1 MKKFSIRFIAS
12 LLSVLLVVMSLPV
25 SAFAIVLSSD
35 SSPPAEDEINHNRDI
50 VEIID
55 MRTATDKYFRLDD
68 GSYYVAHYN
77 SDIHYL
83 DDNGVWQDID
93 NSLAVNGSEITT
105 SNAKI
110 KLAKKTTGNG
120 EIFTIHDGNRKLSL
134 ALNGANKKIDGIIT
148 NNETEFDDDTTQ
160 LQKMT
165 TLDKISA
172 SVRYN
177 DILENVDLEYIIKGA
192 NIKENIIVKER
203 SSNYSYSFTLSL
215 NNLVATLNE
224 RNEVIISDSSTSEV
238 VYFIPTPIMWDANG
252 VYSDDIAVTLTDNN
266 NGKYTLTLTAD
277 SDWMNATE
285 RAYPITIDPPIYT
298 SSSSSVLDL
307 DFTTTSSSPSV
318 SSTSLYVSSTWRA
331 YWKLTTLPTL
341 PASAYITNAEFTL
354 ECFTSDVLQ
363 GYVAVYDVLSDWDDT
378 LIYSKTTA
386 TTGHEGK
393 PTEHFSDFQEI
404 YTEDYDGTGEY
415 CLNDYW
421 GYHWNVTPIVKKW
434 YAGENYGLMLA
445 PATGTTF
452 TGIAK
457 FYSNDHT
464 VAAEIPQLCIEY
476 RDMKGVEDYWTFSSQ
491 SAGFAGT
498 GSVNNATGNL
508 VFSIPTLTTTDALMP
523 ITPAMVYNSAL
534 AGKDYSYSNIQT
546 SNVISLAPKGFKL
559 NLHETLIK
567 KSYIDAEGATA
578 YYFIWADADGT
589 EHYFMPTETSR
600 TYSDEDGLLLTLVE
614 GTTCTITD
622 SDANVRTFTSRS
634 RPSGTISGWY
644 LSSIADKNGNQ
655 VTFEVDSSY
664 RPITI
669 NLVPKSRTAI
679 EQMKIAYNSD
689 GDPYVVWNPNSGEGV
704 VFRMSAYATTTSTIT
719 SGGSYLRQT
728 IRAHGGTTEAEW
740 LAFYNTNSNT
750 STSTI
755 RVDAVAQYTYNSSG
769 LLLTATNNLLL
780 YEISYGY
787 NSAKRVTSVAEYTT
801 ATNGLGQQISLSYG
815 TSSTVIR
822 TSGTDDVFNTSDDLI
837 TTYGFDYAG
846 RTVSCYTT
854 DLDRTQIYGT
864 SNGQYVGE
872 ENENAKNNLKSS
884 VQTTQQSSNYLLN
897 GDFEETSSSSMPYW
911 TKVGT
916 VTNSSAMSYADYS
929 CATFTVNSS
938 ITSSSI
944 YQYVYLDKG
953 EYSLSMNINT
963 DESQNVSV
971 YLKAESMSNS
981 SHSVIQEIPVN
992 EYYATG
998 SYAFASLNFKA
1009 DPSTSSGTERFKI
1022 TILVTGS
1029 PSSNE
1034 QVWVDN
1040 VMLSK
1045 TTGSAEYDTVHMG
1058 HFESSNS
1065 SYSPEDFWTILDN
1078 EETPITIVDSEIP
1091 AFGDVLHIDIDLDQY
1106 EFVEQTVY
1114 QLSNELIAQYD
1125 AEMLSY
1131 RSDPILYTVSGWGKG
1146 TGQSYTETSLFGI
1159 SVCVYYH
1166 DGSTYGTSESFD
1178 FDFDKGIT
1186 DWQFISGGFTTNPDK
1201 GLVKKITITLMYNDH
1216 SGDGYF
1222 DNISL
1227 VRDSSTS
1234 DFYEYKSSGYL
1245 SSYQNGSN
1253 TTWYQ
1258 YDDNNNVIKAIS
1270 SNKTNVEY
1278 EYDSSNRV
1286 TKEYHSRYTGFFNPS
1301 SGTVTGD
1308 VTELYYHSYS
1318 YNSFG
1323 QQYYTWTYDSS
1334 DESKQS
1340 CSITEYNTANGSHI
1354 FGTVANEIDTLW
1366 NMTSYF
1372 YDENTG
1378 RLLATIYPEGNGV
1391 SYQYDVAGNLT
1402 IVLPVEINSTS
1413 DGYIENTSSAYVT
1426 YGYDETTNRLDSIT
1440 TKPTST
1446 TSTTYTFE
1454 YDGFGNTTGID
1465 VGSRNLA
1472 DYSYNSYN
1480 GKLNVLTYGNGHKV
1494 KYIYDVL
1501 DRVSKVQYNTG
1512 ANGAFET
1519 VYSYTYDSAG
1529 NIYSVTDHTSDE
1541 VTLYKYDAAGKLMD
1555 SYVYDR
1561 NTYLNLYGT
1570 TIYYDEES
1578 RIDMVFH
1585 SFDYAYASG
1594 TTYDHAYYSYV
1605 YSTANGNIEK
1615 LRYSGDYIS
1624 GSIDPVYD
1632 NFGRAST
1639 KTIDFNINS
1648 ADAFFNKLTYDY
1660 VTDGSYESAWVS
1672 QVVSEIRK
1680 GSSTS
1685 LLSTTTW
1692 NYSYDE
1698 NGNITQIADASGVI
1712 QYQYQYDD
1720 LGQLVREDNRALGLT
1735 YIYYY
1740 DNAGN
1745 ITGRAKYL
1753 FTTGALGTIQNF
1765 FSYTYGDSNWGD
1777 LLTNYYGY
1785 TSEAITYDN
1794 IGNPLTIGEQELSW
1808 EGRQLTSWYDGEY
1821 IAIDYGYNADGIR
1834 TFKEVYDADTG
1845 ETTRHEY
1852 ILSGSQ
1858 IIRETVF
1865 VDGVE
1870 SYTLVYLYDEAGA
1883 PLGYRYRTPS
1893 YANGVFDGY
1902 FFEKNL
1908 QGDIIAVYNQSGT
1921 KLVKYTYDAWGST
1934 TSTYLNGVGS
1944 TAARLNPFRYR
1955 GYYFDSE
1962 TGFYY
1967 LQSRYYNPTWGRFIS
1982 ADESSYLGVGNAIL
1996 SYNLF
2001 AYCANNPIMY
2011 VDPTGTFSWGK
2022 LAAITAVTA
2031 VIAVSVVAT
2040 VATFGAA
2047 SVAGTIAITSAI
2059 TIAAKATEVAVL
2071 QGKKSTQDGDST
2083 VEVIDDMVN
2092 TAFDYGGDIIG
2103 LTPIT
2108 KAAGFGSGFYSQS
2121 APFQDSLEL
2130 MKLDGSLRGLP
2141 SSAAG
2146 EFVNRFKNAK
2156 EFLSMTTSK
2165 SSFIISY
2172 GFAAIAAG
2180 NTIYSCFT
2188 SDPVARA
2195 ESLGYALK

>member
-1 MKKFSIRFIAS
+1 MKFIAS
-12 LLSVLLVVMSLPV
+12 LLSILLVIMSLPESV
-25 SAFAIVLSSD
+25 FAIDFGAEFSTSTNSV
-35 SSPPAEDEINHNRDI
+35 EDEINHNHDV
-50 VEIID
+50 VEVVD

-77 SDIHYL
+77 SDVHYL

-93 NSLAVNGSEITT
+93 NSLTVTGGEIATGD
-105 SNAKI
+105 AKI
-110 KLAKKTTGNG
+110 KLAKKTTGKG
-120 EIFTIHDGNRKLSL
+120 EIFTIHEGSRKFSL

-148 NNETEFDDDTTQ
+148 NNETEFDDEATQ

-165 TLDKISA
+165 TLDRISA

-177 DILENVDLEYIIKGA
+177 DILENVDLEYVIKGS
-192 NIKENIIVKER
+192 NIKENIIVKAKA
-203 SSNYSYSFTLSL
+203 SNYSYSFTLSL

-224 RNEVIISDSSTSEV
+224 KNEIVISDLSTSEI
-238 VYFIPTPIMWDANG
+238 VYFIPAPIMWDANDI
-252 VYSDDIAVTLTDNN
+252 YSDSISVALADNG
-266 NGKYTLTLTAD
+266 NGKYTLTITAD

-285 RAYPITIDPPIYT
+285 RVFPITIDPPIYT

-307 DFTTTSSSPSV
+307 DFQTNSTSSTITSN
-318 SSTSLYVSSTWRA
+318 SLYVSSVWRA
-331 YWKLTTLPTL
+331 YWKLTTLPSI
-341 PASAYITNAEFTL
+341 PASAYITSAQFSL
-354 ECFTSDVLQ
+354 KCFTNT
-363 GYVAVYDVLSDWDDT
+363 GMEGCVAVYDVLTDWDSSLTYDET
-378 LIYSKTTA
+378 VA
-386 TTGHEGK
+386 TTSPKGK
-393 PTEHFSDFQEI
+393 PAEHFSDFQNI
-404 YTEDYDGTGEY
+404 YYYSANHFSSNILSGAT
-415 CLNDYW
+415 
-421 GYHWNVTPIVKKW
+421 WNVTPIVKKW

-445 PATGTTF
+445 PATDTTF
-452 TGIAK
+452 TGTAQ

-464 VAAEIPQLCIEY
+464 VQAERPQLCIEY

-534 AGKDYSYSNIQT
+534 AAKDYSYSNVQT

-567 KSYIDAEGATA
+567 KAYVNAEGATS

-589 EHYFMPTETSR
+589 EHYFMPTTISG
-600 TYSDEDGLLLTLVE
+600 TYMDEDGLLLTLVE
-614 GTTCTITD
+614 GATCTITD
-622 SDANVRTFTSRS
+622 SNDNVRTFTSRS

-644 LSSIADKNGNQ
+644 LSSIADKNGNK
-655 VTFEVDSSY
+655 VTFTVDSSY

-669 NLVPKSRTAI
+669 SLVPKSRTAI

-704 VFRMSAYATTTSTIT
+704 VFRMSSSATTTSTVT
-719 SGGSYLRQT
+719 SGGNYLRQT
-728 IRAHGGTTEAEW
+728 IRAHGGTTEAQW
-740 LAFYNTNSNT
+740 LAFYNTNSNA

-755 RVDAVAQYTYNSSG
+755 TVDAIAQYTYNSSG
-769 LLLTATNNLLL
+769 LLLTATNNLSQ
-780 YEISYGY
+780 YKVSYGY
-787 NSAKRVTSVAEYTT
+787 DSSKRVTSVAEYAT

-822 TSGTDDVFNTSDDLI
+822 TSGTDDVFNTLDDLI
-837 TTYGFDYAG
+837 TTYGFDYDG

-854 DLDRTQIYGT
+854 DRNRTQIYGA

-884 VQTTQQSSNYLLN
+884 VQTTQHSSNYLLN
-897 GDFEETSSSSMPYW
+897 GDFEETSSSSIPCW
-911 TKVGT
+911 TRSGSVISG
-916 VTNSSAMSYADYS
+916 SANDAYADYS
-929 CATFTVNSS
+929 CALFTVNSS
-938 ITSSSI
+938 ITTSSI
-944 YQYVYLDKG
+944 FQYVYLDKG
-953 EYSLSMNINT
+953 DYSLSLYIDT
-963 DESQNVSV
+963 YEAQNVSV
-971 YLKAESMSNS
+971 YLKAESMSNA

-992 EYYATG
+992 EYYATA

-1009 DPSTSSGTERFKI
+1009 EPSTTDGTELFKI
-1022 TILVTGS
+1022 TVLVTGA
-1029 PSSNE
+1029 PSSAV
-1034 QVWVDN
+1034 QVAVDN
-1040 VMLSK
+1040 IMLSR
-1045 TTGSAEYDTVHMG
+1045 TIGSAEYDTVHMG
-1058 HFESSNS
+1058 HFESSNRTHV
-1065 SYSPEDFWTILDN
+1065 PDKFWTIVDN
-1078 EETPITIVDSEIP
+1078 EETPITIVDSQIP
-1091 AFGDVLHIDIDLDQY
+1091 AFGDVLHILDQH

-1114 QLSNELIAQYD
+1114 QAPNSKIEEYNSGYYSGPNE
-1125 AEMLSY
+1125 
-1131 RSDPILYTVSGWGKG
+1131 PILYTISGWGKG
-1146 TGQSYTETSLFGI
+1146 TGQSYAGTSLFGI
-1159 SVCVYYH
+1159 RVYIDYH
-1166 DGSTYGTSESFD
+1166 DGTAYGTSESFD

-1201 GLVKKITITLMYNDH
+1201 GLVKKIRVVLMYSDH

-1234 DFYEYKSSGYL
+1234 DFYEYESSGYL
-1245 SSYQNGSN
+1245 SSHQKGSN
-1253 TTWYQ
+1253 VTWYQ
-1258 YDDNNNVIKAIS
+1258 YDDNHNVIKAIS
-1270 SNKTNVEY
+1270 SNKTIVKY
-1278 EYDSSNRV
+1278 EYDSNNRV
-1286 TKEYHSRYTGFFNPS
+1286 SKEYHSRYKGWFIPS
-1301 SGTVTGD
+1301 SGTFTGD
-1308 VTELYYHSYS
+1308 VTALYYHIYG
-1318 YNSFG
+1318 YNTFG
-1323 QQYYTWTYDSS
+1323 QQSYITTYDSS
-1334 DESKQS
+1334 DTSKRS
-1340 CSITEYNTANGSHI
+1340 RTMTDYNTVSDSHI
-1354 FGTVANEIDTLW
+1354 FGTVSDEVDTLG
-1366 NMTSYF
+1366 NITSYF

-1391 SYQYDVAGNLT
+1391 TYEYDAVGNLT
-1402 IVLPVEINSTS
+1402 MVLPAVINSTA
-1413 DGYIENTSSAYVT
+1413 DGYIENTSGASVT
-1426 YGYDETTNRLDSIT
+1426 YDYNDITNRLDSIT

-1454 YDGFGNTTGID
+1454 YDGFGNTTGIN

-1480 GKLNVLTYGNGHKV
+1480 GKLNLLTYGNGHKV

-1501 DRVSKVQYNTG
+1501 DRVSEVQYNTG
-1512 ANGAFET
+1512 TNGAFET

-1541 VTLYKYDAAGKLMD
+1541 VTLYKYDVAGKLMD
-1555 SYVYDR
+1555 SYVYDK

-1594 TTYDHAYYSYV
+1594 ITSDNTHYSYS
-1605 YSTANGNIEK
+1605 YSTSNGNIEK
-1615 LRYSGDYIS
+1615 LRVSGDYIS

-1639 KTIDFNINS
+1639 KTIDFNINNS
-1648 ADAFFNKLTYDY
+1648 DAFYNKLTYDY
-1660 VTDGSYESAWVS
+1660 VADGNYESAWVS
-1672 QVVSEIRK
+1672 QVKSEIRK

-1685 LLSTTTW
+1685 VLSTTTW
-1692 NYSYDE
+1692 NYTYDD
-1698 NGNITQIADASGVI
+1698 NGNITKITDAGGVI

-1720 LGQLVREDNRALGLT
+1720 LGQLVREDNRALGVT
-1735 YIYYY
+1735 YIYSY
-1740 DNAGN
+1740 DHAGN
-1745 ITGRAKYL
+1745 ITGRAKYS
-1753 FTTGALGTIQNF
+1753 FTTGSLGMLQNY
-1765 FSYTYGDSNWGD
+1765 FSYTYGDSSWGD

-1785 TSEAITYDN
+1785 ANEAITYDN
-1794 IGNPLTIGEQELSW
+1794 IGNPRTIGKKELTW
-1808 EGRQLTSWYDGEY
+1808 EGRQLASWYDGED
-1821 IAIDYGYNADGIR
+1821 ITIDYGYNADGIR

-1858 IIRETVF
+1858 IIKETVF
-1865 VDGVE
+1865 VNNVE
-1870 SYTLVYLYDEAGA
+1870 SYTLVYLYDEAGS

-1893 YANGVFDGY
+1893 YASGVFDGY
-1902 FFEKNL
+1902 FFEKNP

-1921 KLVKYTYDAWGST
+1921 KLINYTYDAWGAT
-1934 TSTYLNGVGS
+1934 TITYLNGGS
-1944 TAARLNPFRYR
+1944 ATAAKFNPFRYR

-1982 ADESSYLGVGNAIL
+1982 ADETSYLGVGNDIL

-2022 LAAITAVTA
+2022 LVAVTAVTA

-2040 VATFGAA
+2040 VATFGAG
-2047 SVAGTIAITSAI
+2047 SVAGTIAITAAI

-2092 TAFDYGGDIIG
+2092 TVFDYGGDIIG
-2103 LTPIT
+2103 LTPLI
-2108 KAAGFGSGFYSQS
+2108 KAAGFGLGFYSQS
-2121 APFQDSLEL
+2121 APFRDSLKL
-2130 MKLDGSLRGLP
+2130 MKFDGSLKGLP

-2146 EFVNRFKNAK
+2146 EFVNRFANAK
-2156 EFLSMTTSK
+2156 EFLSMPTSK
-2165 SSFIISY
+2165 FSFVISY
-2172 GFAAIAAG
+2172 GFAAIAVG

>member
-1 MKKFSIRFIAS
+1 MKKFSVKFIS
-12 LLSVLLVVMSLPV
+12 CLLSVLLVIMSLPI
-25 SAFAIVLSSD
+25 SAFAVNLGNT
-35 SSPPAEDEINHNRDI
+35 SSPPVSQEEANHDI
-50 VEIID
+50 VEIVN

-77 SDIHYL
+77 SDVHYL

-93 NSLAVNGSEITT
+93 NSLAVNGSEIATD
-105 SNAKI
+105 NAKI

-120 EIFTIHDGNRKLSL
+120 EIITIHDGNRKLSL
-134 ALNGANKKIDGIIT
+134 ALNGANKKVAGIIS
-148 NNETEFDDDTTQ
+148 NNETDFDDDTTQ

-177 DILENVDLEYIIKGA
+177 DILENVDLEYVIKGA
-192 NIKENIIVKER
+192 NIKENIIVKAKA
-203 SSNYSYSFTLSL
+203 SNYSYSFTLSL
-215 NNLVATLNE
+215 NNLVAVLNE
-224 RNEVIISDSSTSEV
+224 KNEIVISDSSTSEV
-238 VYFIPTPIMWDANG
+238 VYLIPAPVMWDANNA
-252 VYSDDIAVTLTDNN
+252 YSDDITVSLTDNN
-266 NGKYTLTLTAD
+266 NSKYTLTITAD
-277 SDWMNATE
+277 SDWMNASE
-285 RAYPITIDPPIYT
+285 RNYPITIDPPIYT
-298 SSSSSVLDL
+298 SSGSSVLDL
-307 DFTTTSSSPSV
+307 DFQTNSTSSTITSN
-318 SSTSLYVSSTWRA
+318 SLYVSSVWRA
-331 YWKLTTLPTL
+331 YWKLTTLPSI
-341 PASAYITNAEFTL
+341 PASAYITNAQFSL
-354 ECFTSDVLQ
+354 KCFTNTSME
-363 GYVAVYDVLSDWDDT
+363 GYVAVYDVLTDWDST
-378 LIYSKTTA
+378 LTYAKTVA
-386 TTGHEGK
+386 TTDSQGK
-393 PTEHFSDFQEI
+393 PAEHFSDFQNI
-404 YTEDYDGTGEY
+404 YYYTDYASGSILSRTT
-415 CLNDYW
+415 
-421 GYHWNVTPIVKKW
+421 WNVTQIVKKW

-445 PATGTTF
+445 PATDTEF

-457 FYSNDHT
+457 FYSNDYT
-464 VAAEIPQLCIEY
+464 VQAERPQLCIEY

-508 VFSIPTLTTTDALMP
+508 VFTIPTLTTTDALMP
-523 ITPAMVYNSAL
+523 ITPAMIYNSAL
-534 AGKDYSYSNIQT
+534 AGKDYSYSNVQT
-546 SNVISLAPKGFKL
+546 SNVTSLAPRGFKL

-567 KSYIDAEGATA
+567 KSYINAEGATA
-578 YYFIWADADGT
+578 YYFVWADADGT
-589 EHYFMPTETSR
+589 EHYFMPTSTSG
-600 TYSDEDGLLLTLVE
+600 TYADEDGMLLTLVE
-614 GTTCTITD
+614 STSCTITD
-622 SDANVRTFTSRS
+622 SNENVRTFTSRS

-644 LSSIADKNGNQ
+644 LSSITDKNGNK
-655 VTFEVDSSY
+655 VEFSVDSSY
-664 RPITI
+664 RPTTITLFPS
-669 NLVPKSRTAI
+669 NRTVGI

-704 VFRMSAYATTTSTIT
+704 VFRMSAYATTTSTVT

-728 IRAHGGTTEAEW
+728 IRAHGGTTENQW
-740 LAFYNTNSNT
+740 LAFYNTNST
-750 STSTI
+750 ASTSTI
-755 RVDAVAQYTYNSSG
+755 TVDAVAQYTYNSSG
-769 LLLTATNNLLL
+769 LLLTATNNLSQ
-780 YEISYGY
+780 YKVTYGY
-787 NSAKRVTSVAEYTT
+787 DSSKRVTSVAEYAT
-801 ATNGLGQQISLSYG
+801 ATNGLGQQISLAYG

-822 TSGTDDVFNTSDDLI
+822 TSGADDVFNTSDDLI
-837 TTYGFDYAG
+837 TTYGFDYDG

-854 DLDRTQIYGT
+854 DLNRTQIYGA
-864 SNGQYVGE
+864 SNGQYVGN

-897 GDFEETSSSSMPYW
+897 GDFEETSTSSIPYW
-911 TKVGT
+911 TKSGT
-916 VTNSSAMSYADYS
+916 VTISSIDAYADHS
-929 CATFTVNSS
+929 CATFTLNSGT
-938 ITSSSI
+938 TSSSI

-953 EYSLSMNINT
+953 DYSLSMYIDT
-963 DESQNVSV
+963 YEAQNVSV

-981 SHSVIQEIPVN
+981 AHSVVQEIPVN
-992 EYYATG
+992 EHYATG

-1009 DPSTSSGTERFKI
+1009 DPSTSGGTERFKI
-1022 TILVTGS
+1022 TILVTGT
-1029 PSSNE
+1029 PSSTE
-1034 QVWVDN
+1034 QVCVDN

-1065 SYSPEDFWTILDN
+1065 LYSPEDFWTILDN
-1078 EETPITIVDSEIP
+1078 ESKPITVVDSGIA
-1091 AFGDVLHIDIDLDQY
+1091 AFGDVLHIDINLDQY
-1106 EFVEQTVY
+1106 EFVQQVVY
-1114 QLSNELIAQYD
+1114 KIPDDILAQYKGGTYYI
-1125 AEMLSY
+1125 SN
-1131 RSDPILYTVSGWGKG
+1131 DPILYTISGWGKG
-1146 TGQSYTETSLFGI
+1146 TGQTYTDTSLFCI
-1159 SVCVYYH
+1159 EAEIKYC
-1166 DGSTYGTSESFD
+1166 DGSTYGSSESYY

-1186 DWQFISGGFTTNPDK
+1186 DWQFVSGGFTTNPDK
-1201 GLVKKITITLMYNDH
+1201 GIVEKITLTLMYNNH

-1234 DFYEYKSSGYL
+1234 DFYEYESSGHL
-1245 SSYQNGSN
+1245 SSYQNGRN

-1258 YDDNNNVIKAIS
+1258 YDDNNNVIKEIS
-1270 SNKTNVEY
+1270 SNKTIVDY

-1286 TKEYHSRYTGFFNPS
+1286 SKEYHSRYTGLFLPS
-1301 SGTVTGD
+1301 SGTFTGT

-1318 YNSFG
+1318 YNTFG
-1323 QQYYTWTYDSS
+1323 QRYYTWTYDSS
-1334 DESKQS
+1334 DTSKQS
-1340 CSITEYNTANGSHI
+1340 CSITEYNTGNGSHI

-1366 NMTSYF
+1366 NVTRYF

-1391 SYQYDVAGNLT
+1391 TYEYDQVGNLT
-1402 IVLPVEINSTS
+1402 MVLPAEINATS
-1413 DGYIENTSSAYVT
+1413 DGYIANTSSASVT
-1426 YGYDETTNRLDSIT
+1426 YDYNETTNRLDSIT

-1480 GKLNVLTYGNGHKV
+1480 GKLDILTYGNGHKV

-1501 DRVSKVQYNTG
+1501 DRIAEVQYNTG
-1512 ANGAFET
+1512 SNKVFET

-1529 NIYSVTDHTSDE
+1529 NINSVTDYISNE
-1541 VTLYKYDAAGKLMD
+1541 VTLYKYDAAGKLMN
-1555 SYVYDR
+1555 SYVYDKD
-1561 NTYLNLYGT
+1561 TYLNLYGT
-1570 TIYYDEES
+1570 TVYYDEES

-1594 TTYDHAYYSYV
+1594 TTYDDLCYSYL
-1605 YSTANGNIEK
+1605 YSPTNGSIE
-1615 LRYSGDYIS
+1615 RTRITGDYIS
-1624 GSIDPVYD
+1624 GTIDPVYD
-1632 NFGRAST
+1632 NFGRTST

-1648 ADAFFNKLTYDY
+1648 SDAFYNKLSYDY
-1660 VTDGSYESAWVS
+1660 VTYGSYESSWVS
-1672 QVVSEIRK
+1672 KVISEVRK

-1685 LLSTTTW
+1685 VLSTTTW
-1692 NYSYDE
+1692 NYAYDD
-1698 NGNITQIADASGVI
+1698 NGNITQITDASGTI

-1720 LGQLVREDNRALGLT
+1720 LGQLTREDNRALGLT
-1735 YIYYY
+1735 YVYYY

-1753 FTTGALGTIQNF
+1753 FTTGSLNNFQNF
-1765 FSYTYGDSNWGD
+1765 YSYTYGDSGWGD
-1777 LLTNYYGY
+1777 LLTNYYGK
-1785 TSEAITYDN
+1785 TNEAITYDN
-1794 IGNPLTIGEQELSW
+1794 IGNALTIGKKELTW

-1821 IAIDYGYNADGIR
+1821 ISIEFGYNSDGIR
-1834 TFKEVYDADTG
+1834 TFKEAYDAYTG
-1845 ETTRHEY
+1845 DTTRHEY
-1852 ILSGSQ
+1852 ILNGSQ
-1858 IIRETVF
+1858 IIKETVF
-1865 VDGVE
+1865 VNNVE
-1870 SYTLVYLYDEAGA
+1870 SYTLVYLYDETGA

-1893 YANGVFDGY
+1893 YASGVFDGY

-1908 QGDIIAVYNQSGT
+1908 QGDIIAIYNQSGT
-1921 KLVKYTYDAWGST
+1921 KLVSYTYDAWGDT
-1934 TSTYLNGVGS
+1934 TTTYRNGGGS
-1944 TAARLNPFRYR
+1944 TAARFNPFRYR

-1982 ADESSYLGVGNAIL
+1982 ADETSYLGVGNAIL

-2001 AYCANNPIMY
+2001 AYCANNPIMC

-2022 LAAITAVTA
+2022 LAAIVAVTA
-2031 VIAVSVVAT
+2031 VVAVSVVAT

-2071 QGKKSTQDGDST
+2071 QGKKSSQDGDST

-2092 TAFDYGGDIIG
+2092 TVFDYGGDIIG
-2103 LTPIT
+2103 LTPYT

-2121 APFQDSLEL
+2121 VPFQDSLEL

-2156 EFLSMTTSK
+2156 EFLSMPTSK
-2165 SSFIISY
+2165 VSFAVSY
-2172 GFAAIAAG
+2172 GFAAIAVG

>member
-1 MKKFSIRFIAS
+1 MKKFSMKFIAC
-12 LLSVLLVVMSLPV
+12 LLSVLLVIMSLPV
-25 SAFAIVLSSD
+25 SAFAIDLSGD
-35 SSPPAEDEINHNRDI
+35 SSPPAEDEIVYNRDI
-50 VEIID
+50 VEIVD

-93 NSLAVNGSEITT
+93 NSLTVNGGEITT

-120 EIFTIHDGNRKLSL
+120 EIFTIHEGNRKLSL
-134 ALNGANKKIDGIIT
+134 ALNGANKKVDGIIS
-148 NNETEFDDDTTQ
+148 NNETEFDDDATQ

-177 DILENVDLEYIIKGA
+177 DILENVDLEYVIKGA
-192 NIKENIIVKER
+192 NIKENIIVKAKA
-203 SSNYSYSFTLSL
+203 SNYSYSFTLSL
-215 NNLVATLNE
+215 NNLVASLSEKNE
-224 RNEVIISDSSTSEV
+224 IVISDSSTSEV
-238 VYFIPTPIMWDANG
+238 VYLIPAPIMWDANDA
-252 VYSDDIAVTLTDNN
+252 YSDDIAVTLTENN
-266 NGKYTLTLTAD
+266 NGKYTLTITAD
-277 SDWMNATE
+277 SDWMNNE
-285 RAYPITIDPPIYT
+285 NRVYPITIDPPIYT

-318 SSTSLYVSSTWRA
+318 TSNSLYVSSTWRA
-331 YWKLTTLPTL
+331 YWKLTTLPAL

-393 PTEHFSDFQEI
+393 PAEHFSDFQEI

-415 CLNDYW
+415 YPNNYW

-445 PATGTTF
+445 PATDTTF

-464 VAAEIPQLCIEY
+464 VTAEVPQLCIEY

-491 SAGFAGT
+491 SAGFAGS

-534 AGKDYSYSNIQT
+534 AAKDYSYSNVQT

-567 KSYIDAEGATA
+567 KSYINAEGATS
-578 YYFIWADADGT
+578 YYFVWADADGT
-589 EHYFMPTETSR
+589 EHYFMPTETSG
-600 TYSDEDGLLLTLVE
+600 TYTDEDGMLMTLVE
-614 GTTCTITD
+614 STTCTITD
-622 SDANVRTFTSRS
+622 SNENVRTFTSRS

-644 LSSIADKNGNQ
+644 LSSIADKNGNK
-655 VTFEVDSSY
+655 VTFTVDSSY

-669 NLVPKSRTAI
+669 SLVPKNRTAI

-689 GDPYVVWNPNSGEGV
+689 GDPYVVWNSNSGEGV
-704 VFRMSAYATTTSTIT
+704 VFRMSSSATTTSTVT
-719 SGGSYLRQT
+719 SGGNYLRQT
-728 IRAHGGTTEAEW
+728 VRAHGGTTEAEW

-755 RVDAVAQYTYNSSG
+755 TVDAVAQYTYNSSG
-769 LLLTATNNLLL
+769 LLLTATNNLSQ
-780 YEISYGY
+780 YKISYGY
-787 NSAKRVTSVAEYTT
+787 DSAKRVTSVAEYAT
-801 ATNGLGQQISLSYG
+801 ATNGLGQQISLTYG

-822 TSGTDDVFNTSDDLI
+822 TSGTDDVFNNSDDLI
-837 TTYGFDYAG
+837 TTYGFDHDG

-854 DLDRTQIYGT
+854 DLNRTQIYGA

-897 GDFEETSSSSMPYW
+897 GDFEETSTSSIPYW

-916 VTNSSAMSYADYS
+916 VTNSSSMSYADYS
-929 CATFTVNSS
+929 CATLTVNSS
-938 ITSSSI
+938 TASSSI

-953 EYSLSMNINT
+953 DYSLSMYINT
-963 DESQNVSV
+963 HESQNVSV
-971 YLKAESMSNS
+971 FLKAESMSNS
-981 SHSVIQEIPVN
+981 AHSVVQEIPVN

-1022 TILVTGS
+1022 TVLVTGS
-1029 PSSNE
+1029 PSSAE

-1040 VMLSK
+1040 IMLSK

-1065 SYSPEDFWTILDN
+1065 SHSPEDFWTILDN
-1078 EETPITIVDSEIP
+1078 EETPITIVDSQIP

-1114 QLSNELIAQYD
+1114 QVPDSIIEEYNSGYYSGSNE
-1125 AEMLSY
+1125 
-1131 RSDPILYTVSGWGKG
+1131 PILYTISGWGKG
-1146 TGQSYTETSLFGI
+1146 TGQSYTGTSLFGI
-1159 SVCVYYH
+1159 RVYVYYH
-1166 DGSTYGTSESFD
+1166 NGTTYGTSESFD

-1201 GLVKKITITLMYNDH
+1201 GLVKKITVMLMYNDH

-1234 DFYEYKSSGYL
+1234 DFYEYESSGYL

-1253 TTWYQ
+1253 TSWYQ
-1258 YDDNNNVIKAIS
+1258 YDNNHNVIKMVS
-1270 SNKTNVEY
+1270 SNKTIVEY

-1301 SGTVTGD
+1301 NGSFTGD

-1318 YNSFG
+1318 YNTFG

-1334 DESKQS
+1334 DTSKQS
-1340 CSITEYNTANGSHI
+1340 CSITEYNTVSGSHI

-1366 NMTSYF
+1366 NVTRYF

-1391 SYQYDVAGNLT
+1391 TYEYDEVGNLT
-1402 IVLPVEINSTS
+1402 MVLPAEINSTS
-1413 DGYIENTSSAYVT
+1413 DGYIENTSSASVT
-1426 YGYDETTNRLDSIT
+1426 YDYNTTTNRLDSIT

-1454 YDGFGNTTGID
+1454 YDGFGNTLGID

-1480 GKLNVLTYGNGHKV
+1480 GKLNILTYGNGHKV

-1501 DRVSKVQYNTG
+1501 DRVSEVQYNTG
-1512 ANGAFET
+1512 SNGAFET

-1555 SYVYDR
+1555 SYVYDK

-1594 TTYDHAYYSYV
+1594 TTYDDTYYSYS
-1605 YSTANGNIEK
+1605 YSSANGNIEK
-1615 LRYSGDYIS
+1615 LRVSGDYIS

-1648 ADAFFNKLTYDY
+1648 ADAFYNKLTYDY
-1660 VTDGSYESAWVS
+1660 VTDGDYESAWVS

-1680 GSSTS
+1680 GSGTN

-1692 NYSYDE
+1692 NYTYDE
-1698 NGNITQIADASGVI
+1698 NGNITQITNSSGVI
-1712 QYQYQYDD
+1712 QNKYYYDD
-1720 LGQLVREDNRALGLT
+1720 LGQLTREDNRAKGYSYVYT
-1735 YIYYY
+1735 Y

-1745 ITGRAKYL
+1745 ITSKKTYA
-1753 FTTGALGTIQNF
+1753 FTTGTLGTVQSTIN
-1765 FSYTYGDSNWGD
+1765 YTYGDSSRKD
-1777 LLTNYYGY
+1777 LLTKYGS
-1785 TSEAITYDN
+1785 TSITYDT
-1794 IGNPLTIGEQELSW
+1794 IGNPTAIGEQRLTW
-1808 EGRQLTSWYDGEY
+1808 EGRQLTSWSDGEY
-1821 IAIDYGYNADGIR
+1821 ITIDYGYNADGIR

-1858 IIRETVF
+1858 IIKETVF
-1865 VDGVE
+1865 ADGVE
-1870 SYTLVYLYDEAGA
+1870 SYTLVYLYDETGA
-1883 PLGYRYRTPS
+1883 PIGYRYRTPS
-1893 YANGVFDGY
+1893 YASGVFDGY

-1908 QGDIIAVYNQSGT
+1908 QGDIVAVYNQSGT
-1921 KLVKYTYDAWGST
+1921 KLISYTYDAWGST
-1934 TSTYLNGVGS
+1934 TTAYLNGGSS
-1944 TAARLNPFRYR
+1944 TAARYNPFRYR

-1982 ADESSYLGVGNAIL
+1982 VDGLAMLGANSEL
-1996 SYNLF
+1996 SGYNLF
-2001 AYCANNPIMY
+2001 AYCANNPVMGY
-2011 VDPTGTFSWGK
+2011 DPTGYVSWWGVLAGAALTVAGVAVAVASYGVGSPVGAALIMQGGALIAATGIVTTSCAIEESAMVIDVSVSDSSTGRKVGNSLVIDFEDETFDLYAHDG
-2022 LAAITAVTA
+2022 ITASTPNGSPFTYA
-2031 VIAVSVVAT
+2031 V
-2040 VATFGAA
+2040 
-2047 SVAGTIAITSAI
+2047 
-2059 TIAAKATEVAVL
+2059 
-2071 QGKKSTQDGDST
+2071 GKVYNYEDIG
-2083 VEVIDDMVN
+2083 
-2092 TAFDYGGDIIG
+2092 DYGGAFVNGGASYDW
-2103 LTPIT
+2103 
-2108 KAAGFGSGFYSQS
+2108 FGVDYCRS
-2121 APFQDSLEL
+2121 PDLNPDSTYA
-2130 MKLDGSLRGLP
+2130 KSFTFGLP
-2141 SSAAG
+2141 G
-2146 EFVNRFKNAK
+2146 TKGVN
-2156 EFLSMTTSK
+2156 
-2165 SSFIISY
+2165 
-2172 GFAAIAAG
+2172 
-2180 NTIYSCFT
+2180 
-2188 SDPVARA
+2188 
-2195 ESLGYALK
+2195 GYVGWDYYYHIGAWGGD

>member
-1 MKKFSIRFIAS
+1 MKKFSMKFIAG
-12 LLSVLLVVMSLPV
+12 LLSVLLVIMSLPV
-25 SAFAIVLSSD
+25 SAFAIDLSGD
-35 SSPPAEDEINHNRDI
+35 SSPPAEDEIIYNRDI
-50 VEIID
+50 VELVD

-77 SDIHYL
+77 SDVHYL

-105 SNAKI
+105 SDAKI

-134 ALNGANKKIDGIIT
+134 ALNGANKKVEGIIS
-148 NNETEFDDDTTQ
+148 NNEAEFDDDATQ

-177 DILENVDLEYIIKGA
+177 DILENVDLEYVIKGA
-192 NIKENIIVKER
+192 NIKENIIVKAKA
-203 SSNYSYSFTLSL
+203 SNYSYSFTLSL
-215 NNLVATLNE
+215 NNLVASLNE
-224 RNEVIISDSSTSEV
+224 KNEIIISDSSTSEI
-238 VYFIPTPIMWDANG
+238 VYLIPAPIMWDAND
-252 VYSDDIAVTLTDNN
+252 VYSDDIAVSLTDNN
-266 NGKYTLTLTAD
+266 NGKYTLTITAD
-277 SDWMNATE
+277 SDWMNATD
-285 RAYPITIDPPIYT
+285 RVYPITIDPPIYT

-307 DFTTTSSSPSV
+307 DFSTSSTSPSV
-318 SSTSLYVSSTWRA
+318 SSDSLYVSSTWRA

-363 GYVAVYDVLSDWDDT
+363 GYVAVYDVLSDWDNT

-386 TTGHEGK
+386 TTGHQGK
-393 PTEHFSDFQEI
+393 PAEHFSDFQEI
-404 YTEDYDGTGEY
+404 YTEDFDGTGNY
-415 CLNDYW
+415 YPNDYW

-445 PATGTTF
+445 PATDTTF
-452 TGIAK
+452 TGTAK

-464 VAAEIPQLCIEY
+464 VQAERPQLCIEY

-523 ITPAMVYNSAL
+523 ITPAMVYNSVL
-534 AGKDYSYSNIQT
+534 AAKDYSYSNVQT
-546 SNVISLAPKGFKL
+546 SNVTSLAPKGFKL

-589 EHYFMPTETSR
+589 EHYFMPTDTDG
-600 TYSDEDGLLLTLVE
+600 TYADEDGMLMTLVE
-614 GTTCTITD
+614 STTCTITD
-622 SDANVRTFTSRS
+622 SNENVRTFTSRS

-644 LSSIADKNGNQ
+644 LSSIADRNGNK
-655 VTFEVDSSY
+655 VTFTVDSSY

-669 NLVPKSRTAI
+669 SLVPKNRTAI

-704 VFRMSAYATTTSTIT
+704 VFRMSSSATTTSTVT

-728 IRAHGGTTEAEW
+728 VRAHGGTTEAEW

-755 RVDAVAQYTYNSSG
+755 TVDAVAQYTYNSSG
-769 LLLTATNNLLL
+769 LLLTATNNLSQ
-780 YEISYGY
+780 YKISYGY
-787 NSAKRVTSVAEYTT
+787 DSAKRVTSVAEYAT

-854 DLDRTQIYGT
+854 DLDRTQIYGA

-897 GDFEETSSSSMPYW
+897 GDFEETSTSSIPYW
-911 TKVGT
+911 TKSGN
-916 VTNSSAMSYADYS
+916 VTGGSGIVYADHS

-938 ITSSSI
+938 TTSSSI

-953 EYSLSMNINT
+953 DYSLSMYINT
-963 DESQNVSV
+963 HESQNVSV

-981 SHSVIQEIPVN
+981 AHSVIQEIPVN

-1009 DPSTSSGTERFKI
+1009 DPSTSGGTERFKI

-1065 SYSPEDFWTILDN
+1065 SYSPEDFWTILEN
-1078 EETPITIVDSEIP
+1078 EETPITIVDSQIP

-1114 QLSNELIAQYD
+1114 QVPDSIIEEYNSGYYSGSNE
-1125 AEMLSY
+1125 
-1131 RSDPILYTVSGWGKG
+1131 PILYTISGWGKG
-1146 TGQSYTETSLFGI
+1146 TGQSYTGTSLFGI
-1159 SVCVYYH
+1159 RVYVYYH
-1166 DGSTYGTSESFD
+1166 NGTTYGTSESFD

-1201 GLVKKITITLMYNDH
+1201 GLVKSIKVMLMYNDH

-1234 DFYEYKSSGYL
+1234 DFYEYESSGYL

-1258 YDDNNNVIKAIS
+1258 YDDNHNVTKAIS
-1270 SNKTNVEY
+1270 SNRTIVEY
-1278 EYDSSNRV
+1278 VYDSSSRV
-1286 TKEYHSRYTGFFNPS
+1286 TKETHKRYKGRFYPID
-1301 SGTVTGD
+1301 GTFSGD
-1308 VTELYYHSYS
+1308 VTALYYTTYS
-1318 YNSFG
+1318 YNDFG
-1323 QQYYTWTYDSS
+1323 QMTYSRTYDSS
-1334 DESKQS
+1334 DTSKS
-1340 CSITEYNTANGSHI
+1340 SATTTEYNVTTPTHI
-1354 FGTVANEIDTLW
+1354 FGTVSSETDTLG
-1366 NMTSYF
+1366 NTTYYF
-1372 YDENTG
+1372 YNEDNG

-1391 SYQYDVAGNLT
+1391 SYQYDAVGNLT
-1402 IVLPVEINSTS
+1402 MVLPADINSTS
-1413 DGYIENTSSAYVT
+1413 TGYTSNTSSASVS
-1426 YGYDETTNRLDSIT
+1426 YDYNDTTQRLDAIT
-1440 TKPTST
+1440 TKPSST
-1446 TSTTYTFE
+1446 TSTTYTFM
-1454 YDGFGNTTGID
+1454 YDGFGNTTGIY
-1465 VGSRNLA
+1465 VGIRTLA
-1472 DYSYNSYN
+1472 DYTYNANN
-1480 GKLNVLTYGNGHKV
+1480 GKLSVLSYGNGHQV
-1494 KYIYDVL
+1494 KYVYDAL
-1501 DRVSKVQYNTG
+1501 DRISEVQYNTG
-1512 ANGAFET
+1512 TNGSFET

-1529 NIYSVTDHTSDE
+1529 NVYSVTDHISNE
-1541 VTLYKYDAAGKLMD
+1541 VTLYKYDAAGKLMQ
-1555 SYVYDR
+1555 SYVYDKE
-1561 NTYLNLYGT
+1561 TYLNLYGT
-1570 TIYYDEES
+1570 SIYYDEES
-1578 RIDMVFH
+1578 RIFMVFH
-1585 SFDYAYASG
+1585 SFDYPYSSG
-1594 TTYDHAYYSYV
+1594 TNYDSTYYAYDYNE
-1605 YSTANGNIEK
+1605 TTGNI
-1615 LRYSGDYIS
+1615 SGLDISGSYIS
-1624 GSIDPVYD
+1624 GTISPIYD
-1632 NFGRAST
+1632 NFGRTST
-1639 KTIDFNINS
+1639 KTIDFSINGS
-1648 ADAFFNKLTYDY
+1648 DAFYNKLTYDY
-1660 VTDGSYESAWVS
+1660 KANSGYESAWVS
-1672 QVVSEIRK
+1672 QVISEVRQ
-1680 GSSTS
+1680 GTNTSVLSST
-1685 LLSTTTW
+1685 TY
-1692 NYSYDE
+1692 NYTYDA
-1698 NGNITQIADASGVI
+1698 NGNITQITNANGVI
-1712 QYQYQYDD
+1712 QNKYYYDD
-1720 LGQLVREDNRALGLT
+1720 LGQLYREDNRTKG
-1735 YIYYY
+1735 YSYVYEY

-1745 ITGRAKYL
+1745 ITAKKTYA
-1753 FTTGALGTIQNF
+1753 FTTGTLGTVQSTIN
-1765 FSYTYGDSNWGD
+1765 YTYGDASWKD
-1777 LLTNYYGY
+1777 LLTKYGS
-1785 TSEAITYDN
+1785 TSITYDM
-1794 IGNPLTIGEQELSW
+1794 IGNPLTIGEKELAW
-1808 EGRQLTSWYDGEY
+1808 EGRQLTSLYDGEY
-1821 IAIDYGYNADGIR
+1821 ITIDYGYNADGIR

-1845 ETTRHEY
+1845 DTTRHEY

-1858 IIRETVF
+1858 IIKETVF
-1865 VDGVE
+1865 VNNVE
-1870 SYTLVYLYDEAGA
+1870 SYTLVYLYDETGA
-1883 PLGYRYRTPS
+1883 PIGYRYRTPS
-1893 YANGVFDGY
+1893 YASGVFDGY

-1908 QGDIIAVYNQSGT
+1908 QGDIVAVYNQSGT
-1921 KLVKYTYDAWGST
+1921 KLISYTYDAWGST
-1934 TSTYLNGVGS
+1934 TTAYLNGGGS
-1944 TAARLNPFRYR
+1944 TAARFNPFRYR

-2022 LAAITAVTA
+2022 LAAIAAVTA

-2092 TAFDYGGDIIG
+2092 TVFDYGGDIIG

-2165 SSFIISY
+2165 SSFVISY
-2172 GFAAIAAG
+2172 GFAAIAVG

>member
-1 MKKFSIRFIAS
+1 MKKFSMKFIAG
-12 LLSVLLVVMSLPV
+12 LLSVLLVIMSLPV
-25 SAFAIVLSSD
+25 SAFAIDLSGD
-35 SSPPAEDEINHNRDI
+35 TSPPTISQEEANHDI
-50 VEIID
+50 VEIVD
-55 MRTATDKYFRLDD
+55 MRTATDKYYRLDD

-77 SDIHYL
+77 SDVHYL

-134 ALNGANKKIDGIIT
+134 SLNGANKKVEGIIS
-148 NNETEFDDDTTQ
+148 NNETEFDDDATQ

-177 DILENVDLEYIIKGA
+177 DILENVDLEYVIKGA
-192 NIKENIIVKER
+192 NIKENIIVKAKA
-203 SSNYSYSFTLSL
+203 SNYSYSFTLSL
-215 NNLVATLNE
+215 NNLVASLNE
-224 RNEVIISDSSTSEV
+224 KNEIIISDSSTSEI
-238 VYFIPTPIMWDANG
+238 VYLIPAPIMWDAND
-252 VYSDDIAVTLTDNN
+252 VYSDDIAVSLTDNN
-266 NGKYTLTLTAD
+266 NGKYTLTITPD
-277 SDWMNATE
+277 QNWMDDAN
-285 RAYPITIDPPIYT
+285 RIYPITIDPPIYT

-307 DFTTTSSSPSV
+307 DFQTNSTTSTATSDSLWVNSV
-318 SSTSLYVSSTWRA
+318 WRA
-331 YWKLTTLPTL
+331 YWKLTTLPSI
-341 PASAYITNAEFTL
+341 PASAYVTNAQFTL
-354 ECFTSDVLQ
+354 NCFTNTDME
-363 GYVAVYDVLSDWDDT
+363 GYVAVYDVLTDWDSALTYD
-378 LIYSKTTA
+378 KTVASTSPQ
-386 TTGHEGK
+386 GK
-393 PTEHFSDFQEI
+393 PAEHFSDFQNI
-404 YTEDYDGTGEY
+404 YYYADYVSGNIWDGTT
-415 CLNDYW
+415 
-421 GYHWNVTPIVKKW
+421 WNVTPIVKKW

-445 PATGTTF
+445 PATDTVF
-452 TGIAK
+452 TGTAK

-464 VAAEIPQLCIEY
+464 VQAERPQLCIEY

-534 AGKDYSYSNIQT
+534 AAKDYSYSNVQT
-546 SNVISLAPKGFKL
+546 SNVTSLAPKGFKL

-567 KSYIDAEGATA
+567 KSYIDAEGAAA

-589 EHYFMPTETSR
+589 EHYFMPTETSG
-600 TYSDEDGLLLTLVE
+600 TYADEDGMLMTLVE
-614 GTTCTITD
+614 STTCTITD
-622 SDANVRTFTSRS
+622 SNENVRTFTSRS
-634 RPSGTISGWY
+634 RPSGTTSGWY
-644 LSSIADKNGNQ
+644 LSSIADKNGNKI
-655 VTFEVDSSY
+655 TFTVDSSY

-669 NLVPKSRTAI
+669 SLVPNNRTAI

-704 VFRMSAYATTTSTIT
+704 VFRMSSSATTTSTVT
-719 SGGSYLRQT
+719 SGGNYLRQT
-728 IRAHGGTTEAEW
+728 VRAHGGTTEAEW

-755 RVDAVAQYTYNSSG
+755 TVDAVAQYTYNSSG
-769 LLLTATNNLLL
+769 LLLTATNNLSQ
-780 YEISYGY
+780 YKISYGY
-787 NSAKRVTSVAEYTT
+787 DSAKRVTSVAEYAT

-854 DLDRTQIYGT
+854 DLDRTQIYGA
-864 SNGQYVGE
+864 SNGQYIGE

-897 GDFEETSSSSMPYW
+897 GDFEEASTSSIPYW
-911 TKVGT
+911 TKSGN
-916 VTNSSAMSYADYS
+916 VTGGSGIVYADHS

-938 ITSSSI
+938 TTSSSI

-953 EYSLSMNINT
+953 DYSLSMYINT
-963 DESQNVSV
+963 HESQNVSV

-981 SHSVIQEIPVN
+981 AHSVIQEIPVN

-1009 DPSTSSGTERFKI
+1009 DPSTSGGTERFKI

-1065 SYSPEDFWTILDN
+1065 SYSPEDFWTILEN
-1078 EETPITIVDSEIP
+1078 EETPITIVDSQIP

-1114 QLSNELIAQYD
+1114 QVPDSIIEEYNSGYYSGSNE
-1125 AEMLSY
+1125 
-1131 RSDPILYTVSGWGKG
+1131 PILYTISGWGKG
-1146 TGQSYTETSLFGI
+1146 TGQSYTGTSLFGI
-1159 SVCVYYH
+1159 RVYVYYH
-1166 DGSTYGTSESFD
+1166 NGTTYGTSESFD

-1201 GLVKKITITLMYNDH
+1201 GLVKSIKVMLMYNDH

-1234 DFYEYKSSGYL
+1234 DFYEYESSGYL

-1258 YDDNNNVIKAIS
+1258 YDDNHNVTKAIS
-1270 SNKTNVEY
+1270 SNRTIVEY
-1278 EYDSSNRV
+1278 VYDSSNRV
-1286 TKEYHSRYTGFFNPS
+1286 TKETHKRYKGRFYPIDGTF
-1301 SGTVTGD
+1301 SGYITA
-1308 VTELYYHSYS
+1308 LYYTTYS
-1318 YNSFG
+1318 YNDFG
-1323 QQYYTWTYDSS
+1323 QMTYSRTYDSS
-1334 DESKQS
+1334 DTSKS
-1340 CSITEYNTANGSHI
+1340 SATTTEYNVIAPTHI
-1354 FGTVANEIDTLW
+1354 FGTVSSEMDTLG
-1366 NMTSYF
+1366 NTTYYF
-1372 YDENTG
+1372 YNEDNG

-1391 SYQYDVAGNLT
+1391 SYQYDAVGNLT
-1402 IVLPVEINSTS
+1402 MVLPADINSTS
-1413 DGYIENTSSAYVT
+1413 TGYTSNTSSASVS
-1426 YGYDETTNRLDSIT
+1426 YDYNDTTQRLDAIT
-1440 TKPTST
+1440 TKPSST
-1446 TSTTYTFE
+1446 TSTTYTFM
-1454 YDGFGNTTGID
+1454 YDGFGNTTGIY
-1465 VGSRNLA
+1465 VGIRTLA
-1472 DYSYNSYN
+1472 DYTYNTNN
-1480 GKLNVLTYGNGHKV
+1480 GKLNVLSYGNGHQV
-1494 KYIYDVL
+1494 KYVYDAL
-1501 DRVSKVQYNTG
+1501 DRISEVQYNTG
-1512 ANGAFET
+1512 TNGSFET

-1529 NIYSVTDHTSDE
+1529 NVYSVTDHISNE
-1541 VTLYKYDAAGKLMD
+1541 VTLYKYDAAGKLMQ
-1555 SYVYDR
+1555 SYVYDEE
-1561 NTYLNLYGT
+1561 TYLNLYGT
-1570 TIYYDEES
+1570 SIYYDEES
-1578 RIDMVFH
+1578 RIFMVFH
-1585 SFDYAYASG
+1585 SFDYPYSSG
-1594 TTYDHAYYSYV
+1594 TNYDSTYYAYDYNE
-1605 YSTANGNIEK
+1605 TTGNI
-1615 LRYSGDYIS
+1615 SGLDISGSYIS
-1624 GSIDPVYD
+1624 GTISPIYD
-1632 NFGRAST
+1632 NFGRTST
-1639 KTIDFNINS
+1639 KTIDFSINGS
-1648 ADAFFNKLTYDY
+1648 DAFYNKLTYDY
-1660 VTDGSYESAWVS
+1660 KANSGYESAWVS
-1672 QVVSEIRK
+1672 QVISEVRQ
-1680 GSSTS
+1680 GTNTSVLSST
-1685 LLSTTTW
+1685 TY
-1692 NYSYDE
+1692 NYTYDA
-1698 NGNITQIADASGVI
+1698 NGNITQITNASGVI
-1712 QYQYQYDD
+1712 QNKYYYDD
-1720 LGQLVREDNRALGLT
+1720 LGQLYREDNRTKG
-1735 YIYYY
+1735 YSYVYEY

-1745 ITGRAKYL
+1745 ITAKKTYA
-1753 FTTGALGTIQNF
+1753 FTTGTLGTVQSTIN
-1765 FSYTYGDSNWGD
+1765 YTYGDASWKD
-1777 LLTNYYGY
+1777 LLTKYGS
-1785 TSEAITYDN
+1785 TSITYDM
-1794 IGNPLTIGEQELSW
+1794 IGNPLTIGEKELAW
-1808 EGRQLTSWYDGEY
+1808 EGRQLTSLYDGEY
-1821 IAIDYGYNADGIR
+1821 ITIDYGYNADGIR

-1845 ETTRHEY
+1845 DTTRHEY

-1858 IIRETVF
+1858 IIKETVF
-1865 VDGVE
+1865 VNNVE
-1870 SYTLVYLYDEAGA
+1870 SYTLVYLYDETGA
-1883 PLGYRYRTPS
+1883 PIGYRYRTPS
-1893 YANGVFDGY
+1893 YASGVFDGY

-1908 QGDIIAVYNQSGT
+1908 QGDIVAVYNQSGT
-1921 KLVKYTYDAWGST
+1921 KLISYTYDAWGST
-1934 TSTYLNGVGS
+1934 TTAYLNGGGS
-1944 TAARLNPFRYR
+1944 TAARFNPFRYR

-2022 LAAITAVTA
+2022 LAAIAAVTA

-2092 TAFDYGGDIIG
+2092 TVFDYGGDIIG

-2165 SSFIISY
+2165 SSFVISY
-2172 GFAAIAAG
+2172 GFAAIAVG